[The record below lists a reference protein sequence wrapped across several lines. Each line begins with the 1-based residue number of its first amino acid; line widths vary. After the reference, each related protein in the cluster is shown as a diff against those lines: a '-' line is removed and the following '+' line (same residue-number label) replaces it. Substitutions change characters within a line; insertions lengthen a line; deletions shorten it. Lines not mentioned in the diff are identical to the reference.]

1 MPRHLNCTPPASTTP
16 LTASPQCNERERRD
30 TIVPGMSG
38 SLAKWDRRIGRAN
51 ELAARHPF
59 AAEALSF
66 YARIADFQKSFYAGL
81 DGHAGS
87 LRGGL
92 DLSVLLPWLPP
103 YLALIEEIA
112 PPPLARSAAEV
123 GSDVLGEFWRGSE
136 ELPAAE
142 SLIAWT
148 FLQPYA
154 ESIADQTSDQVGPVG
169 TQAALCPLCSRR
181 PQVGVL
187 RQLGDGGKRSLIC
200 SLCATEWEYRRIVCP
215 ACGEEDVNKL
225 PVYVAEELGHVRVE
239 ACDTCGHY
247 IKTGDLTKDG
257 RAVPVVDELA
267 AIPLSLWASENGY
280 TKLSPNLLGL

>member
-1 MPRHLNCTPPASTTP
+1 MLRS
-16 LTASPQCNERERRD
+16 LT
-30 TIVPGMSG
+30 
-38 SLAKWDRRIGRAN
+38 KWDRRIERAK

-66 YARIADFQKSFYAGL
+66 YARIAGFQKSLYSGL
-81 DGHAGS
+81 EGRAGS
-87 LRGGL
+87 LRGEL
-92 DLSVLLPWLPP
+92 DLSGLRPWFPR

-112 PPPLARSAAEV
+112 PPPLAQSVAELR
-123 GSDVLGEFWRGSE
+123 SDVLEEYWRGDGQ
-136 ELPAAE
+136 LPAAE

-154 ESIADQTSDQVGPVG
+154 ESIADQAGPAE
-169 TQAALCPLCSRR
+169 TQAALCPRCSRR

-215 ACGEEDVNKL
+215 ACGEEEVNKL

-247 IKTGDLTKDG
+247 IKTVDLTKDG

-280 TKLSPNLLGL
+280 MKLSPNLLGL

>member
-1 MPRHLNCTPPASTTP
+1 MS
-16 LTASPQCNERERRD
+16 LT
-30 TIVPGMSG
+30 
-38 SLAKWDRRIGRAN
+38 KWDRRIERAK

-59 AAEALSF
+59 AAEALGF
-66 YARIADFQKSFYAGL
+66 YARVAGFQKSLYAGL
-81 DGHAGS
+81 EGQAGS
-87 LRGGL
+87 LRGEL
-92 DLSVLLPWLPP
+92 DLSVLGPWFPR
-103 YLALIEEIA
+103 YLSLIADIA
-112 PPPLARSAAEV
+112 PPPLARSAE
-123 GSDVLGEFWRGSE
+123 GLRIDVLDEFWRGSGQ
-136 ELPAAE
+136 LSVAE

-154 ESIADQTSDQVGPVG
+154 ERLAGEAGSVE

-187 RQLGDGGKRSLIC
+187 RQLGDGGKRLLIC

-215 ACGEEDVNKL
+215 ACGEEEVEKL
-225 PVYVAEELGHVRVE
+225 PVYVAEELPHVRVE

-247 IKTGDLTKDG
+247 IKTVDLTKNG